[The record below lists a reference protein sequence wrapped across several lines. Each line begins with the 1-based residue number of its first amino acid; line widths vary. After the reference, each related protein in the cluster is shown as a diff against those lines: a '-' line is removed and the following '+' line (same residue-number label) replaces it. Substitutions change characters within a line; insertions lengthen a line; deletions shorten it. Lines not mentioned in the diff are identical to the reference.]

1 MPSKNKLQKSRR
13 LTTAVGRESMKK
25 IRDEHIQGDFA
36 WLKFLLLNTNK
47 YMLYYIKDVWD
58 WYLYSYI
65 YITYVIAL
73 LSKYV
78 IALVIYIIK
87 CTTRI

>member
-36 WLKFLLLNTNK
+36 
-47 YMLYYIKDVWD
+47 
-58 WYLYSYI
+58 
-65 YITYVIAL
+65 
-73 LSKYV
+73 
-78 IALVIYIIK
+78 
-87 CTTRI
+87 